1 MLNTNDGLQRILN
14 SPESMAKIAEIAK
27 TLQGTNSEDREQ
39 TQVPADSFASGTE
52 ALPLSPEAMQVLST
66 AISGYMASDRR
77 TGLLEAL
84 RPFAHGKNQA
94 VVEQALRA
102 VRLAKTAR
110 ALLQDREGGD
120 HLVCGHSR

>member
-27 TLQGTNSEDREQ
+27 TLQGTDSEDHEL
-39 TQVPADSFASGTE
+39 TQAPTDAFAGETG

-84 RPFAHGKNQA
+84 RPFAHGKNQTM
-94 VVEQALRA
+94 VEQALRA

-110 ALLQDREGGD
+110 ALLKDREGGGQ
-120 HLVCGHSR
+120 LV